1 MYKKILSVLLVV
13 AMLMG
18 MAVNVFATEAEPK
31 ADINV
36 TLRVIGSSLP
46 DGKPSLSSSKAD
58 YKGAEYQN
66 WMKIALPMVLVWVI
80 WLGVEAYMILNE
92 DGIYLYFMG
101 GALVGGLIGGFIG
114 TRINNKVKREAE
126 ELLEQIK
133 EYSELKK

>member
-1 MYKKILSVLLVV
+1 MVEIARNVSILHQ
-13 AMLMG
+13 
-18 MAVNVFATEAEPK
+18 
-31 ADINV
+31 
-36 TLRVIGSSLP
+36 
-46 DGKPSLSSSKAD
+46 
-58 YKGAEYQN
+58 EYQN

-101 GALVGGLIGGFIG
+101 AALVGCLIGGFMG